1 MVILD
6 TNVISELMK
15 KAVNPR
21 VASWLDQIPVHQV
34 YTSAIS
40 KAEIQY
46 GVSILPAGKKK
57 AQIEEMVTAVL
68 NLFSSRV
75 LPFTSET
82 ATLFA
87 GIKSERKK
95 IGRPIS
101 YADAQIAAIACL
113 SGFRLATRNTVDFEE
128 IDGLLLINPWE
139 EKNRLHDIVAQKS
152 FFLWHESCS
161 KYP

>member
-15 KAVNPR
+15 KAVNPL
-21 VASWLDQIPVHQV
+21 VAAWLDRIPIHQV

-40 KAEIQY
+40 KAEIEY
-46 GVSILPAGKKK
+46 GVSILPEGKKK
-57 AQIEEMVTAVL
+57 AQIAEMVAAVL
-68 NLFSSRV
+68 NLFSDRV

-87 GIKSERKK
+87 GIKSDRKK

-101 YADAQIAAIACL
+101 YADAQIAAIARQ
-113 SGFRLATRNTVDFEE
+113 SGFRLATRNTLDFEK
-128 IDGLLLINPWE
+128 IDGLMLINPWE
-139 EKNRLHDIVAQKS
+139 EANGHHDTG
-152 FFLWHESCS
+152 
-161 KYP
+161 